1 MRLFLDT
8 EFTGL
13 HQSTTLISIG
23 IKAAN
28 GKKFYAESTS
38 YDPSQVDDWIKENV
52 IDNLLFPNEDDKCVE
67 LGDYTYVKGPEDVI
81 SVQLA
86 KWLTQ
91 FDKVEIWSDCLA
103 YDLVLFNQLFG
114 GALSVPDC
122 VYYIYYDIC
131 TLFKMFGIDPDISRE
146 AFIDKPIKGVK
157 HSALYDAEVIEACY
171 DKLVRNKDL
180 YPFKLESN

>member
-1 MRLFLDT
+1 MRIFLDT
-8 EFTGL
+8 EFSGL
-13 HQSTTLISIG
+13 HQHTTLISIG

-38 YDPSQVDDWIKENV
+38 YDPNQVDDWIKENV
-52 IDNLLFPNEDDKCVE
+52 IDNLIFNDTEDFAQH
-67 LGDYTYVKGPEDVI
+67 LGDHTYVKGPEDVI
-81 SVQLA
+81 SVELA

-91 FDKVEIWSDCLA
+91 FDRVEIWSDCLA

-114 GALSVPDC
+114 GALSIPDC

>member
-1 MRLFLDT
+1 MRLYLDT

-13 HQSTTLISIG
+13 HQHTTLISIG

-28 GKKFYAESTS
+28 GKKFYAESTT
-38 YDPSQVDDWIKENV
+38 YDPNQVDDWIKDNV
-52 IDNLLFPNEDDKCVE
+52 IDNLIFNGTEDFTQH
-67 LGDYTYVKGPEDVI
+67 LGDHTYVKGPEDVI
-81 SVQLA
+81 AVQLA

-91 FDKVEIWSDCLA
+91 FNQVEIWSDCLA

>member
-1 MRLFLDT
+1 MRVYLDL

-13 HQSTTLISIG
+13 HQHTTLISIG

-28 GKKFYAESTS
+28 GKKFYAESTT
-38 YDPSQVDDWIKENV
+38 YDPNQVDDWIKENV
-52 IDNLLFPNEDDKCVE
+52 IDNLLFPDEDNKYLE

-81 SVQLA
+81 AIQLA

-91 FDKVEIWSDCLA
+91 FNQVEIWSDCLA
-103 YDLVLFNQLFG
+103 YDMVLFNELFG
-114 GALSVPDC
+114 GALNIPNN

-146 AFIDKPIKGVK
+146 AFIDKPIKGTK

-171 DKLVRNKDL
+171 DKLARNKDL

>member
-1 MRLFLDT
+1 MRIYLDL

-13 HQSTTLISIG
+13 HQHTTLISIG

-28 GKKFYAESTS
+28 GKRFYAESTS
-38 YDPSQVDDWIKENV
+38 YDPSQVDDWIKDNV
-52 IDNLLFPNEDDKCVE
+52 INNLVFSSTEDFAQH
-67 LGDYTYVKGPEDVI
+67 LGDYTYVKGPEDKI
-81 SVQLA
+81 ADELA

-91 FDKVEIWSDCLA
+91 FDQVEIWSDCLA
-103 YDLVLFNQLFG
+103 YDMVLFNELFG
-114 GALSVPDC
+114 GALNIPSN

-146 AFIDKPIKGVK
+146 AFIDKPIKGAK

-171 DKLVRNKDL
+171 DKLARNKDL
-180 YPFKLESN
+180 YPFKLELN

>member
-1 MRLFLDT
+1 MRVYLDT
-8 EFTGL
+8 EFSGL
-13 HQSTTLISIG
+13 HQHTTLISIG

-28 GKKFYAESTS
+28 GKRFYAESTS

-52 IDNLLFPNEDDKCVE
+52 VNNLLFKDTEDFTQY
-67 LGDYTYVKGPEDVI
+67 LGDYTYVKGPEDKI
-81 SVQLA
+81 ADELA

-91 FDKVEIWSDCLA
+91 FDQVEIWSDCLA
-103 YDLVLFNQLFG
+103 YDMVLFNELFG
-114 GALSVPDC
+114 GALNIPNN

-171 DKLVRNKDL
+171 DKLARNKDL
-180 YPFKLESN
+180 YPFKLEAN